1 MQKFIPVIVYF
12 VFAAWFAWQII
23 VYFKNA
29 YEIRKVMY
37 SDSSK
42 EVKVAFLK
50 QIATGLLYLVFLICI
65 IIQAISELKGMSSP
79 Q

>member
-42 EVKVAFLK
+42 EVKTAFWK
-50 QIATGLLYLVFLICI
+50 QITTGLLYLVFLICI

>member
-1 MQKFIPVIVYF
+1 MQKFIPVIVYII
-12 VFAAWFAWQII
+12 FAVGFAWQMI

-42 EVKVAFLK
+42 EVKAAFWK
-50 QIATGLLYLVFLICI
+50 QITTGLLYLVFLIWI

>member
-1 MQKFIPVIVYF
+1 MQKFIPVIVYII
-12 VFAAWFAWQII
+12 FAAGFAWQMI

-42 EVKVAFLK
+42 EVKAAFRK
-50 QIATGLLYLVFLICI
+50 QITTGLLYLVFLICI
-65 IIQAISELKGMSSP
+65 IIQAISELKKMSSP

>member
-1 MQKFIPVIVYF
+1 MQKFIPVIVYI
-12 VFAAWFAWQII
+12 VCAVGFAWQMI

-42 EVKVAFLK
+42 EVKAAFWK

-65 IIQAISELKGMSSP
+65 IIQAISELRSFSSP

>member
-1 MQKFIPVIVYF
+1 MQKFIPVIVYI
-12 VFAAWFAWQII
+12 VFAAGFAWQMI

-42 EVKVAFLK
+42 KIKAAFWK
-50 QIATGLLYLVFLICI
+50 QIMTGLLYLVFLICI
-65 IIQAISELKGMSSP
+65 IIQAISELKSMSSP

>member
-1 MQKFIPVIVYF
+1 MQKFIPVIVYII
-12 VFAAWFAWQII
+12 FAVGFAWQMI

-42 EVKVAFLK
+42 EVKTAFWK
-50 QIATGLLYLVFLICI
+50 QIMTGLLYLVFLICI
-65 IIQAISELKGMSSP
+65 IIQAISELKSMSSP

>member
-42 EVKVAFLK
+42 EVKTAFWK
-50 QIATGLLYLVFLICI
+50 QIMTGLLYLVFLICI
-65 IIQAISELKGMSSP
+65 IIQAISELKSMSSP